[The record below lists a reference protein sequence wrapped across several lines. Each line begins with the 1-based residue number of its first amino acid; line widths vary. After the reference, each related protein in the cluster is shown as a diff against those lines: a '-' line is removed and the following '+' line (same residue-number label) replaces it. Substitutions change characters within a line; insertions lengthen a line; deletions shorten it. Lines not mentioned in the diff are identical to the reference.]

1 MWLSLLFGLIFS
13 GILTYIVLHQT
24 VSRLTAVPL
33 WILWAVLM
41 TPPLLTGAT
50 VAWGKQIPPVPVAIL
65 VCSVCWFLY
74 WRLLDWGRRK
84 PNSLPK
90 TQAANHDRS
99 SESTDE
105 LSVAEPERP
114 EVATVVRPIEPE
126 EEAILRTC
134 FAWNVFFIEKIEYRP
149 QAVLCRGKLRTNSDT
164 AYATIVRNVEDLFG
178 ERFFILFQYSLS
190 TGKPFFALVPRP
202 QHTQIV
208 RSRRWLEYAIA
219 GLLLVITLLPTT
231 YFGAA
236 LSRFQAGSVSDML
249 QAGLPYA
256 LSIIMILGVRDLGRY
271 LVAKFYQVDTNFPYF
286 IPLPFPPGTYGCLVQ
301 MRSPI
306 PNRKAIFDL
315 GFVAAFLGLVLAIPL
330 LVWGLMQSEV
340 VPIDLKASLFSFH
353 AFNPRF
359 SLLITLLSKLAL
371 GSRFVAERAI
381 DLHGVAIAAYISLL
395 IITINLMPLRRLDGG
410 YIVHAMFGQKP
421 SAIVSQLSK
430 IILVIIGLIR
440 FRASG
445 FENKDLLFLAI
456 VISLI
461 PAIDEPALNDVSEL
475 NNWRDA
481 LGVSILAILVLM
493 LIPVPEM
500 LLGLLGI

>member
-1 MWLSLLFGLIFS
+1 L

-24 VSRLTAVPL
+24 VSRMTTVPL
-33 WILWAVLM
+33 WWLWVVLM
-41 TPPLLTGAT
+41 TPPVLTGAA
-50 VAWGKQIPPVPVAIL
+50 VASGRQISPFPVAIII
-65 VCSVCWFLY
+65 CSICWFAY
-74 WRLLDWGRRK
+74 WRLLDWGRPK
-84 PNSLPK
+84 PRQQP
-90 TQAANHDRS
+90 ADRDRS
-99 SESTDE
+99 QRASDSSTEMTPPESERT
-105 LSVAEPERP
+105 EPP
-114 EVATVVRPIEPE
+114 TIVRPIEPE

-134 FAWNVFFIEKIEYRP
+134 FAWNTFFVEKIEYRP

-164 AYATIVRNVEDLFG
+164 AYETISRNVEELFG
-178 ERFFILFQYSLS
+178 DRFFILFQYSLS

-202 QHTQIV
+202 QYTQITV
-208 RSRRWLEYAIA
+208 SRRWIEYTIA
-219 GLLLVITLLPTT
+219 LLLLVLTMFPTT

-236 LSRFQAGSVSDML
+236 LSRFKSGSVSDLL

-256 LSIIMILGVRDLGRY
+256 LSIITILGIRDFGRY
-271 LVAKFYQVDTNFPYF
+271 LVARFYRVDTNIPYF

-315 GFVAAFLGLVLAIPL
+315 GFTASCLGLVLAIPL
-330 LVWGLMQSEV
+330 LMWGLTQSVV
-340 VPIDLKASLFSFH
+340 VPLDLKASLFSFH

-359 SLLITLLSKLAL
+359 SLLMTLLSKWAL
-371 GSRFVAERAI
+371 GSRFMAESAI

-430 IILVIIGLIR
+430 LALLVIGFIR
-440 FRASG
+440 FKASG
-445 FENKDLLFLAI
+445 FENRDLLFLAL
-456 VISLI
+456 VVSLI

-493 LIPVPEM
+493 LLPVPAVMMEF
-500 LLGLLGI
+500 LGI